1 MILDQKM
8 SYGSHFVVDT
18 IPDRFW
24 AASYDIKV
32 STHAFHDV
40 FEPYED
46 SWGTMVTLRTPT
58 NSPAKET
65 SLMTSTFL

>member
-8 SYGSHFVVDT
+8 SYGSHFIIGP
-18 IPDRFW
+18 IPVRFW

-32 STHAFHDV
+32 STHAFHEV
-40 FEPYED
+40 FEPYDD
-46 SWGTMVTLRTPT
+46 SWGTMVTLRIPR
-58 NSPAKET
+58 NSLAKET